1 MERKK
6 KIEEEVERTLNVLG
20 GIENVDVNP
29 FLYTRVKAKL
39 QEKESTENK
48 PSGALVFKLGL
59 IILLFAFNIFTI
71 VNSESRADQV
81 TSVTQQYLQ
90 ELGNEY
96 NLYESNYYSYNI
108 E

>member
-39 QEKESTENK
+39 QENESTENK